1 MSKLKFLLHVSWIRV
16 ERSPLANL
24 RVKFNNIVGSLGT
37 WKFSSQS
44 QHLRVNWLCQLVTR
58 QKASTS
64 KALSIPL
71 HIILGT
77 LQLLLILESTQYW
90 VNCLKGDPTT
100 LSCVFECSFDIES
113 CINTCFSTTKKEK
126 IFRNRIRYETG
137 TYCE

>member
-1 MSKLKFLLHVSWIRV
+1 MSRLKFLLHVSWIRV
-16 ERSPLANL
+16 ERSPPANL
-24 RVKFNNIVGSLGT
+24 RVKFNNIVGSLGK
-37 WKFSSQS
+37 WNFSLQS
-44 QHLRVNWLCQLVTR
+44 QYLRENWLCHLVTR
-58 QKASTS
+58 QKASPS

-90 VNCLKGDPTT
+90 VNCLKGHSTT
-100 LSCVFECSFDIES
+100 LSCVFKCSFVIES

-126 IFRNRIRYETG
+126 NFRNRIRYETN